1 MQVPLDWN
9 APGGRP
15 ISVFVRRFSPRGV
28 PARGRLWALDGG
40 PGEAGDG
47 FVTGWFLETV
57 LSAGFEL
64 IVPTHR
70 GVGYGTALRC
80 EGAVDL
86 PSCLEALRGEWGDGI
101 RHFDTHQAARDIV
114 ELAGAFPPEQG
125 PDLLFGGSYGTAWV
139 QRVLALEPALFQGG
153 YVDSAAP
160 LGLNFEELGRWS
172 NDVGLALLQQCAEE
186 PACGEQFPAGVLTT
200 AQRVQESVAAGGG
213 CLAQLDTDL
222 TTLQARLSM
231 LLEAIGERA
240 LIAPILRRL
249 ERCDASDVAELSHWL
264 SREPPAPS
272 LPRSY
277 NGLLNII
284 TIHRETYRVT
294 KPTSDLAAL
303 ASTHLFDSGG
313 MMAMRER
320 HELVVDKLGVDFPR
334 PAPELEEHVYAGPL
348 HIVQGGLDPRTPPS
362 FATEIV
368 NQWPVA
374 TVDVLVVPQ
383 GGHASVRFTAT
394 ESGDAASCTEQWLAA
409 FLRQPEAPFDAGC
422 LLGVPPLDLAGDQT
436 VTGAAAT
443 EAFGI
448 DSVWGE

>member
-1 MQVPLDWN
+1 MQVPLDWD

-15 ISVFVRRFSPRGV
+15 ISVFVRRFSPQDV
-28 PARGRLWALDGG
+28 PAWGRLWALDGG
-40 PGEAGDG
+40 PGDAGDG
-47 FVTGWFLETV
+47 FVTGWFMETV

-70 GVGYGTALRC
+70 GVGYGTALRS
-80 EGAVDL
+80 EDAVDL
-86 PSCLEALRGEWGDGI
+86 PGCLDALRDEWEDGI

-114 ELAGAFPPEQG
+114 ELARAFPPEQG

-139 QRVLALEPALFQGG
+139 QRVLAFEPALFQGA

-160 LGLNFEELGRWS
+160 LGLSFEELGRWS

-186 PACGEQFPAGVLTT
+186 PACDEHFSAGVLTT
-200 AQRVQESVAAGGG
+200 AEQVQASAAAGEG

-222 TTLQARLSM
+222 ATLQARLAT
-231 LLEAIGERA
+231 LLEAVNERA

-249 ERCDASDVAELSHWL
+249 DRCDEGDIAALSHWL

-313 MMAMRER
+313 MMATRER
-320 HELVVDKLGVDFPR
+320 HELVVDKLGMDFPR
-334 PAPELEEHVYAGPL
+334 PAPELDAHAYAGPL
-348 HIVQGGLDPRTPPS
+348 HIVQGGSTRERRPTSWPRSST
-362 FATEIV
+362 
-368 NQWPVA
+368 
-374 TVDVLVVPQ
+374 
-383 GGHASVRFTAT
+383 
-394 ESGDAASCTEQWLAA
+394 SG
-409 FLRQPEAPFDAGC
+409 R
-422 LLGVPPLDLAGDQT
+422 
-436 VTGAAAT
+436 
-443 EAFGI
+443 
-448 DSVWGE
+448 